1 MNNEH
6 SLLFSERVL
15 IIKSSMGG
23 HRIVIEII
31 R

>member
-1 MNNEH
+1 MNKEH
-6 SLLFSERVL
+6 KVLLSEHVL